1 MIRIGNIIHSKRVKQ
16 KNNAS
21 TMTITIIL
29 LMQIIM
35 IMTIK
40 LAATVIIKKQ
50 QH

>member
-1 MIRIGNIIHSKRVKQ
+1 MYYIEIRVKQ

-21 TMTITIIL
+21 TMIAITIIL